1 MRALLKGALVSVLSL
16 FIALRLYKPV
26 PFFTS
31 NCSVSEQKT
40 PNSFFYVLTSFSHSL
55 STVPPVL
62 ISRSILAL
70 EGVNIIKSKL
80 SRFLGKKNDGTRFFK
95 WIEWPGIMNCL
106 LSEFHFSFGGLF
118 FFFFSLLTKAAPSL
132 VPPHFKSQK

>member
-1 MRALLKGALVSVLSL
+1 VHVTLGSVLSL
-16 FIALRLYKPV
+16 FIALCLGKPI

-31 NCSVSEQKT
+31 NCSFSEQKT

-70 EGVNIIKSKL
+70 EGVNIIRSKL
-80 SRFLGKKNDGTRFFK
+80 SRFLGKKNDGTRIFK
-95 WIEWPGIMNCL
+95 WIE
-106 LSEFHFSFGGLF
+106 
-118 FFFFSLLTKAAPSL
+118 
-132 VPPHFKSQK
+132 